1 VLGLS
6 LAGLVWQMVPS
17 AAAATQ
23 QGGSQGSGN
32 SNATLANGG
41 TQISITVMP
50 HTLVLTNCVKVPPTW
65 SCNVMLSG
73 TNAPSSGISWSANHS
88 TNPTSG
94 TIPQGKSVQVTITQL
109 MCPGDSTIMFKGMVS
124 TKHTVLP
131 DSTTWM
137 CSPTPTP
144 SPSPSPTPKPTPT
157 PTPGGTPAAT
167 PTASPT
173 PGVGTATATSTP
185 TATPTVFIGPG
196 SPQPNSTPNGGGGGS
211 EGGNG
216 GKPPNTSPNSTGN
229 TSGGSS
235 SSGLL
240 TIAALGLAVLG
251 FLLYLMSRSSLPL
264 GSKFLAL
271 VVPVRLLRRARRP

>member
-1 VLGLS
+1 MAGGNAYDEVDGLFARGDVVMKALSKRIILAFIALTMLGLS
-6 LAGLVWQMVPS
+6 LAGLVWQMAPPAV
-17 AAAATQ
+17 AATQ
-23 QGGSQGSGN
+23 QGGGQN
-32 SNATLANGG
+32 IG
-41 TQISITVMP
+41 TQISITVTP
-50 HTLVLTNCVKVPPTW
+50 HTLAPTTCVKTPPTW

-157 PTPGGTPAAT
+157 PTPGGTP
-167 PTASPT
+167 
-173 PGVGTATATSTP
+173 
-185 TATPTVFIGPG
+185 
-196 SPQPNSTPNGGGGGS
+196 
-211 EGGNG
+211 
-216 GKPPNTSPNSTGN
+216 
-229 TSGGSS
+229 
-235 SSGLL
+235 
-240 TIAALGLAVLG
+240 
-251 FLLYLMSRSSLPL
+251 
-264 GSKFLAL
+264 
-271 VVPVRLLRRARRP
+271 